1 MFVAVLVVRVKVEMV
16 EVTKVE
22 VLEMVVSGPVVVVV
36 LPSSQL
42 LRVHWFHIK
51 PSDLKAII
59 SLNSSSEAP
68 SVHISPKQL
77 AQRRKTHFIS
87 LHHGF
92 LTT

>member
-42 LRVHWFHIK
+42 LRVHRFRIK
-51 PSDLKAII
+51 PS
-59 SLNSSSEAP
+59 
-68 SVHISPKQL
+68 H
-77 AQRRKTHFIS
+77 
-87 LHHGF
+87 
-92 LTT
+92 